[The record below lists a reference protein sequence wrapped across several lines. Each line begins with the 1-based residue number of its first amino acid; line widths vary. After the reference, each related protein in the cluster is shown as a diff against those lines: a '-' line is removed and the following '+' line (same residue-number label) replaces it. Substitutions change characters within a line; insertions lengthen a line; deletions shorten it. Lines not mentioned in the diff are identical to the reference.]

1 MAKAKETAGRRE
13 IFVPK
18 GAAREEQTMLI
29 SVNGKNYFV
38 PKGKKTLVPNEVADE
53 YERSVE
59 AQEAFDRAREAML
72 SKE

>member
-1 MAKAKETAGRRE
+1 
-13 IFVPK
+13 
-18 GAAREEQTMLI
+18 MLI